1 MKKLLTLALS
11 AILLCNAQAS
21 DLFRPVKKV
30 ALRAPSVPL
39 VVSDP
44 YFSIWSPYDKLN
56 EGTTKHWT
64 NAKKPLLGVLRVDNE
79 VYRFMWSE
87 GGWGGPNYSVAYAIS
102 DSPFG
107 PFKRIGKILQQNP
120 EIATGA
126 GHHSVIKGPGKDE
139 WYMGKSYSGRKQNHR
154 IYNQKQ
160 RRCPRELQELLCDG
174 IRQIV

>member
-64 NAKKPLLGVLRVDNE
+64 NAKKPLL
-79 VYRFMWSE
+79 
-87 GGWGGPNYSVAYAIS
+87 VAYLLGTPHS
-102 DSPFG
+102 SEE
-107 PFKRIGKILQQNP
+107 ILGFCGVFSLDN
-120 EIATGA
+120 
-126 GHHSVIKGPGKDE
+126 
-139 WYMGKSYSGRKQNHR
+139 
-154 IYNQKQ
+154 
-160 RRCPRELQELLCDG
+160 
-174 IRQIV
+174 